1 MKKAV
6 LRIRDFVVAYSKYVF
21 PVLLIAIV
29 AVTVFIALGAREKGK
44 SMVEAFE
51 SSSAAESSSETETA
65 GETDDTLTEEN
76 SIQEVAY
83 APLELNAYPELWT
96 LMCTYYN
103 ALGVGDAE
111 AVELICNQ
119 VDEMEKIKI
128 QELGN
133 YVESYPAVDVY
144 TKSGPLE
151 NSYIVF
157 AYTKAKFVGF
167 EEEVAGLQ
175 LFYVCTDEAG
185 KLYLNEG
192 EISQE
197 ELDYISTVSQ
207 QDDVVELSNKT
218 SVEYKDTMEANPK
231 LFEFIVQM
239 EKDIRTNTGG
249 IIAQR
254 QNEQNAAGSD
264 DTSQADGSTSGESGE
279 QSGESAGDDA
289 VQQPEVVQ
297 IVYGQAT
304 ATVNVRNSAST
315 TADRIGSLA
324 KGLQVKVLEELAN
337 GWSRVE
343 FEGKEG
349 YIKSE
354 YLERIVVSSSAGGDT
369 AKVIGTV
376 TATTTLRIRQLPST
390 DSEKLGVFLEGQQL
404 ELLAVEN
411 GWCKVLYDGS
421 VAYVSEQY
429 VTKSLN

>member
-1 MKKAV
+1 MKKVV
-6 LRIRDFVVAYSKYVF
+6 LRIRDFVVAYSKYAF
-21 PVLLIAIV
+21 PVLLVAIV

-51 SSSAAESSSETETA
+51 SSASTESSSEAETT
-65 GETDDTLTEEN
+65 GETDETLTEES
-76 SIQEVAY
+76 SIQEVTY
-83 APLELNAYPELWT
+83 VPLELNAYPELWT

-103 ALGVGDAE
+103 ALGVGDAQ

-119 VDEMEKIKI
+119 MDEMEKIKI

-133 YVESYPAVDVY
+133 YVESYPTVDVY
-144 TKSGPLE
+144 TKVGPLE

-167 EEEVAGLQ
+167 EDEVAGLQ
-175 LFYVCTDEAG
+175 LFYVCTDEEG

-192 EISQE
+192 GISQE
-197 ELDYISTVSQ
+197 ELDYISTISQ
-207 QDDVVELSNKT
+207 QDDVLELYNKT

-239 EKDIRTNTGG
+239 EKDIRTNTGV
-249 IIAQR
+249 IIAQ
-254 QNEQNAAGSD
+254 QQSGQSTEGSENLPQTGGDTAGEDDEQMGNSSED
-264 DTSQADGSTSGESGE
+264 DT
-279 QSGESAGDDA
+279 
-289 VQQPEVVQ
+289 VRQPEPVQ
-297 IVYGQAT
+297 IVYGKAT
-304 ATVNVRNSAST
+304 ATVNVRSSAST
-315 TADRIGSLA
+315 TADRIGSLS

-354 YLERIVVSSSAGGDT
+354 YLERIVVSGTEQDT
-369 AKVIGTV
+369 TKVIGTV
-376 TATTTLRIRQLPST
+376 TAKTTLRIRQLPST
-390 DSEKLGVFLEGQQL
+390 DSEKLGIFLEGQQL

-429 VTKSLN
+429 VTKKLN